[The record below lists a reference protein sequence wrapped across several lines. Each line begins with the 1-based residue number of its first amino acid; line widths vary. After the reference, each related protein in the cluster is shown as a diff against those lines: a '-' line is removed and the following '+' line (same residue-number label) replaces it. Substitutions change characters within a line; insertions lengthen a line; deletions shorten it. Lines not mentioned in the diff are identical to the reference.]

1 MFNNNFDPV
10 VFSFLIFEIRW
21 YSISYILGILLGW
34 AYIKKFII
42 KENSIKILFD
52 NYISYLII
60 GIILGGRLGYVLVY
74 NLEYYLSDLIKII
87 YIWEGGMSF
96 HGGVVG
102 VIIASYVFCKIHKLN
117 TFTFLD
123 FISLS
128 APIGIFFGRL
138 ANFLNSELY
147 GRQTDI
153 LWSVK
158 FLKIDN
164 LNRHPSQIYE
174 AIFEGLILF
183 IILNFFLKSLIRSP
197 GKISCFFLIF
207 YSLFRFII
215 EFTREPDLHIG
226 LILGILSIGQ
236 VISIFTLL
244 AGFVLYYLLGNNK
257 NEEKIRYR

>member
-10 VFSFLIFEIRW
+10 AFTFLVLEIRW
-21 YSISYILGILLGW
+21 YSIAYILGVLLGW
-34 AYIKKFII
+34 VYIKKFII
-42 KENSIKILFD
+42 QDSTIKKLFD

-174 AIFEGLILF
+174 AILEGLILF

>member
-1 MFNNNFDPV
+1 MFINNFDPV
-10 VFSFLIFEIRW
+10 AFNFLIFEIRW
-21 YSISYILGILLGW
+21 YSIAYILGILLGW
-34 AYIKKFII
+34 VYIKKFII
-42 KENSIKILFD
+42 QDSAIKKLFD

-60 GIILGGRLGYVLVY
+60 GIILGGRLGYVLIY
-74 NLEYYLSDLIKII
+74 NLKYYLFDPIKII

-96 HGGVVG
+96 HGGLAG
-102 VIIASYVFCKIHKLN
+102 VIIVSYIFCKTHKLN

-164 LNRHPSQIYE
+164 LDRHPSQIYE

-183 IILNFFLKSLIRSP
+183 IILNFLLKSFIRIP

-215 EFTREPDLHIG
+215 EFTREPDLQIG
-226 LILGILSIGQ
+226 LIFKILSIGQ
-236 VISIFTLL
+236 VISIFTLIV
-244 AGFVLYYLLGNNK
+244 GFILYYFLRNNK
-257 NEEKIRYR
+257 NEEKITY

>member
-10 VFSFLIFEIRW
+10 AFTFLVLEIRW
-21 YSISYILGILLGW
+21 YSIAYILGVLLGW
-34 AYIKKFII
+34 VYIKKFII
-42 KENSIKILFD
+42 QDSTIKKLFD

-60 GIILGGRLGYVLVY
+60 GIILGGRLGYVLIY
-74 NLEYYLSDLIKII
+74 NLKYYLSDPIKII

-96 HGGVVG
+96 HGGLAG
-102 VIIASYVFCKIHKLN
+102 VIIVSYVFCKAHKLN

-164 LNRHPSQIYE
+164 LDRHPSQIYE

-183 IILNFFLKSLIRSP
+183 IVLNFFLKGLIRFP

-215 EFTREPDLHIG
+215 EFTREPDLQIG
-226 LILGILSIGQ
+226 LIFGILSIGQ

-244 AGFVLYYLLGNNK
+244 VGFILYYFLWNNK
-257 NEEKIRYR
+257 NEEKITY

>member
-10 VFSFLIFEIRW
+10 AFNFLIFEIRW
-21 YSISYILGILLGW
+21 YSIAYILGILLGW
-34 AYIKKFII
+34 VYIKKFII
-42 KENSIKILFD
+42 QDSAIKKLFD

-60 GIILGGRLGYVLVY
+60 GIILGGRLGYVLIY
-74 NLEYYLSDLIKII
+74 NLKYYLFDPIKII

-96 HGGVVG
+96 HGGLAG
-102 VIIASYVFCKIHKLN
+102 VIIVSYIFCKTHKLN

-164 LNRHPSQIYE
+164 LDRHPSQIYE

-183 IILNFFLKSLIRSP
+183 IILNFLLKSFIRIP

-215 EFTREPDLHIG
+215 EFTREPDLQIG
-226 LILGILSIGQ
+226 LIFKILSIGQ

-244 AGFVLYYLLGNNK
+244 VGFILYYFLWNNK
-257 NEEKIRYR
+257 NEEKITY

>member
-10 VFSFLIFEIRW
+10 AFTFLIFEIRW
-21 YSISYILGILLGW
+21 YSIAYILGILLGW
-34 AYIKKFII
+34 VYIKKFII
-42 KENSIKILFD
+42 QDSAIKKLFD

-60 GIILGGRLGYVLVY
+60 GIILGGRLGYVLIY
-74 NLEYYLSDLIKII
+74 NLKYYLFDPIKII

-96 HGGVVG
+96 HGGLAG
-102 VIIASYVFCKIHKLN
+102 VIIVSYIFCKTHKLN

-164 LNRHPSQIYE
+164 LDRHPSQIYE

-183 IILNFFLKSLIRSP
+183 IILNFLLKSFIRIP

-215 EFTREPDLHIG
+215 EFTREPDLQIG
-226 LILGILSIGQ
+226 LIFKILSIGQ
-236 VISIFTLL
+236 VISIFTLIV
-244 AGFVLYYLLGNNK
+244 GFILYYFLRNNK
-257 NEEKIRYR
+257 NEEKITY

>member
-10 VFSFLIFEIRW
+10 AFTFLIFEIRW
-21 YSISYILGILLGW
+21 YSIAYILGILLGW
-34 AYIKKFII
+34 VYIKKFVIQDS
-42 KENSIKILFD
+42 SIKKLFD

-60 GIILGGRLGYVLVY
+60 GIILGGRLGYVLIY
-74 NLEYYLSDLIKII
+74 NLKYYLSDPIKII

-96 HGGVVG
+96 HGGLAG
-102 VIIASYVFCKIHKLN
+102 VIIVSYIFCKTHKLN

-164 LNRHPSQIYE
+164 LDRHPSQIYE

-183 IILNFFLKSLIRSP
+183 IILNFFMKSFLRFP

-215 EFTREPDLHIG
+215 EFTREPDLQIG
-226 LILGILSIGQ
+226 LIFKILSIGQ
-236 VISIFTLL
+236 VSSIFTLIV
-244 AGFVLYYLLGNNK
+244 GFILYYFLRNNK
-257 NEEKIRYR
+257 NEEKITY

>member
-10 VFSFLIFEIRW
+10 AFTFLIFEIRW
-21 YSISYILGILLGW
+21 YSIAYILGILLGW
-34 AYIKKFII
+34 VYIKKFVIQDSTI
-42 KENSIKILFD
+42 KKLFD

-60 GIILGGRLGYVLVY
+60 GIILGGRLGYVLIY
-74 NLEYYLSDLIKII
+74 NLKYYLSDPIKII

-96 HGGVVG
+96 HGGLAG
-102 VIIASYVFCKIHKLN
+102 VIIVSYVFCKAHKLN

-164 LNRHPSQIYE
+164 LDRHPSQIYE

-183 IILNFFLKSLIRSP
+183 IILNFFLKGLTRFP

-215 EFTREPDLHIG
+215 EFTREPDLQIG
-226 LILGILSIGQ
+226 LIFGILSIGQ

-244 AGFVLYYLLGNNK
+244 VGFILYYFLWNNK
-257 NEEKIRYR
+257 NEEKITY

>member
-42 KENSIKILFD
+42 KENRIKILFD

-60 GIILGGRLGYVLVY
+60 GIILGGRLGYVLIY
-74 NLEYYLSDLIKII
+74 NLKYYLSDPIKII

-96 HGGVVG
+96 HGGLAG
-102 VIIASYVFCKIHKLN
+102 VIIVSYVFCKAHKLN

-164 LNRHPSQIYE
+164 LDRHPSQIYE

-183 IILNFFLKSLIRSP
+183 IVLNFFLKGLIRFP

-215 EFTREPDLHIG
+215 EFTREPDLQIG
-226 LILGILSIGQ
+226 LIFGILSIGQ

-244 AGFVLYYLLGNNK
+244 VGFILYYFLWNNK
-257 NEEKIRYR
+257 NEEKITY

>member
-1 MFNNNFDPV
+1 
-10 VFSFLIFEIRW
+10 
-21 YSISYILGILLGW
+21 
-34 AYIKKFII
+34 
-42 KENSIKILFD
+42 
-52 NYISYLII
+52 
-60 GIILGGRLGYVLVY
+60 
-74 NLEYYLSDLIKII
+74 
-87 YIWEGGMSF
+87 MSF

-236 VISIFTLL
+236 VISIFTLS
-244 AGFVLYYLLGNNK
+244 AGFVLYYLLENNK

>member
-1 MFNNNFDPV
+1 MFNNNFDPIA
-10 VFSFLIFEIRW
+10 FNFLIFEIRW
-21 YSISYILGILLGW
+21 YSIAYILGILLGW
-34 AYIKKFII
+34 VYIKKFII
-42 KENSIKILFD
+42 QDSAIKKLFD

-60 GIILGGRLGYVLVY
+60 GIILGGRLGYVLIY
-74 NLEYYLSDLIKII
+74 NLKYYLFDPIKII

-96 HGGVVG
+96 HGGLAG
-102 VIIASYVFCKIHKLN
+102 VIIVSYIFCKTHKLN

-164 LNRHPSQIYE
+164 LDRHPSQIYE

-183 IILNFFLKSLIRSP
+183 IILNFLLKSFIRIP

-215 EFTREPDLHIG
+215 EFTREPDLQIG
-226 LILGILSIGQ
+226 LIFKILSIGQ
-236 VISIFTLL
+236 VISIFTLIV
-244 AGFVLYYLLGNNK
+244 GFILYYFLRNNK
-257 NEEKIRYR
+257 NEEKITY

>member
-10 VFSFLIFEIRW
+10 AFTFLIFEIRW
-21 YSISYILGILLGW
+21 YSIAYILGILLGW
-34 AYIKKFII
+34 VYIKKFVIQDSTI
-42 KENSIKILFD
+42 KKLFD

-60 GIILGGRLGYVLVY
+60 GIILGGRLGYVLIY
-74 NLEYYLSDLIKII
+74 NLKYYLSDPIKII

-96 HGGVVG
+96 HGGLAG
-102 VIIASYVFCKIHKLN
+102 VIIVSYIFCKTHKLN

-164 LNRHPSQIYE
+164 LDRHPSQIYE

-183 IILNFFLKSLIRSP
+183 IILNFFLKGLIRFP

-215 EFTREPDLHIG
+215 EFTREPDLQIG
-226 LILGILSIGQ
+226 LIFKILSIGQ
-236 VISIFTLL
+236 VISIFTLIV
-244 AGFVLYYLLGNNK
+244 GFILYYFLRNNK
-257 NEEKIRYR
+257 NEEKITY

>member
-10 VFSFLIFEIRW
+10 AFNFLIFEIRW
-21 YSISYILGILLGW
+21 YSIAYILGILLGW
-34 AYIKKFII
+34 VYIKKFII
-42 KENSIKILFD
+42 QDSAIKKLFD

-60 GIILGGRLGYVLVY
+60 GIILGGRLGYVLIY
-74 NLEYYLSDLIKII
+74 NLKYYLFDPIKII
-87 YIWEGGMSF
+87 YICEGGMSF
-96 HGGVVG
+96 HGGLAG
-102 VIIASYVFCKIHKLN
+102 VIIDSYIFCKAHKLN

-164 LNRHPSQIYE
+164 LDRHPSQIYE

-183 IILNFFLKSLIRSP
+183 IILNFVLKSFIRIP

-215 EFTREPDLHIG
+215 EFTREPDLQIG
-226 LILGILSIGQ
+226 LIFKILSIGQ
-236 VISIFTLL
+236 VISIFTLIV
-244 AGFVLYYLLGNNK
+244 GFILYYFLRNNK
-257 NEEKIRYR
+257 NEEKITY

>member
-10 VFSFLIFEIRW
+10 AFTFLIFEIRW
-21 YSISYILGILLGW
+21 YSIAYILGILLGW
-34 AYIKKFII
+34 VYIKKFVIQDSTI
-42 KENSIKILFD
+42 KKLFD

-60 GIILGGRLGYVLVY
+60 GIILGGRLGYVLIY
-74 NLEYYLSDLIKII
+74 NLKYYLSDPIKII

-96 HGGVVG
+96 HGGLAG
-102 VIIASYVFCKIHKLN
+102 VIIVTYVFCKAHKLN

-164 LNRHPSQIYE
+164 LDRHPSQIYE

-183 IILNFFLKSLIRSP
+183 IVLNFFLKGLIRFP

-215 EFTREPDLHIG
+215 EFTREPDLQIG
-226 LILGILSIGQ
+226 LIFGILSIGQ
-236 VISIFTLL
+236 VISIFILL
-244 AGFVLYYLLGNNK
+244 VGFILYYFLRNNN
-257 NEEKIRYR
+257 NEEKITY

>member
-10 VFSFLIFEIRW
+10 AFTFLVFEIRW
-21 YSISYILGILLGW
+21 YSIAYILGILLGW
-34 AYIKKFII
+34 VYIKKFII
-42 KENSIKILFD
+42 QDSTIKKLFD

-60 GIILGGRLGYVLVY
+60 GIILGGRLGYVLIY
-74 NLEYYLSDLIKII
+74 NLKYYISDPVKII

-96 HGGVVG
+96 HGGLVG
-102 VIIASYVFCKIHKLN
+102 VIIVSYVFCKAHKLN

-164 LNRHPSQIYE
+164 LDRHPSQIYE

-183 IILNFFLKSLIRSP
+183 IVLNFFLKGLIRFP

-215 EFTREPDLHIG
+215 EFTREPDLQIG
-226 LILGILSIGQ
+226 LIFKILSIGQ
-236 VISIFTLL
+236 VISILTLL
-244 AGFVLYYLLGNNK
+244 VGFILYNFLRSNK
-257 NEEKIRYR
+257 NEEKITY

>member
-10 VFSFLIFEIRW
+10 AFNFLIFEIRW
-21 YSISYILGILLGW
+21 YSIAYILGILLGW
-34 AYIKKFII
+34 VYIKKFII
-42 KENSIKILFD
+42 QDSAIKKLFD

-60 GIILGGRLGYVLVY
+60 GIILGGRLGYVLIY
-74 NLEYYLSDLIKII
+74 NLKYYLSDPIKII

-96 HGGVVG
+96 HGGLAG
-102 VIIASYVFCKIHKLN
+102 VIIVSYVFCKAHKLN

-164 LNRHPSQIYE
+164 LDRHPSQIYE

-183 IILNFFLKSLIRSP
+183 IILNFFLKGLTRFP

-215 EFTREPDLHIG
+215 EFTREPDLQIG
-226 LILGILSIGQ
+226 LIFGILSIGQ

-244 AGFVLYYLLGNNK
+244 VGFILYYFLRNNK
-257 NEEKIRYR
+257 NEEKITY

>member
-10 VFSFLIFEIRW
+10 AFSFLIFEIRW

-42 KENSIKILFD
+42 KENRIKILFD

-102 VIIASYVFCKIHKLN
+102 VIIASYVFCKIYKLN
-117 TFTFLD
+117 TFIFLD
-123 FISLS
+123 FVSLS

-215 EFTREPDLHIG
+215 EFTREPDLQIG
-226 LILGILSIGQ
+226 LIFKILSIGQ

-244 AGFVLYYLLGNNK
+244 VGFVLYNFLRNNK
-257 NEEKIRYR
+257 NEEKITY

>member
-10 VFSFLIFEIRW
+10 AFTFLIFEIRW
-21 YSISYILGILLGW
+21 YSIAYILGILLGW
-34 AYIKKFII
+34 VYIKKFII
-42 KENSIKILFD
+42 QDSAIKKLFD

-60 GIILGGRLGYVLVY
+60 GIIFGGRLGYVLIY
-74 NLEYYLSDLIKII
+74 NLKYYLSNPIKII

-96 HGGVVG
+96 HGGLAG
-102 VIIASYVFCKIHKLN
+102 VIIVSYIFCKTHKLN

-164 LNRHPSQIYE
+164 LDRHPSQIYE

-183 IILNFFLKSLIRSP
+183 IILNFFLKSFIRIP

>member
-10 VFSFLIFEIRW
+10 AFSFLIFEIRW

-42 KENSIKILFD
+42 KDSAIKKLFD

-174 AIFEGLILF
+174 AILEGLILF

-215 EFTREPDLHIG
+215 EFTREPDLQIG
-226 LILGILSIGQ
+226 LIFKILSIGQ
-236 VISIFTLL
+236 VISIFTLIV
-244 AGFVLYYLLGNNK
+244 GFILYYFLRNNK
-257 NEEKIRYR
+257 NEEKITY

>member
-10 VFSFLIFEIRW
+10 AFTFLIFEIRW
-21 YSISYILGILLGW
+21 YSIAYILGILLGW
-34 AYIKKFII
+34 VYIKKFVIQDS
-42 KENSIKILFD
+42 SIKKLFD

-102 VIIASYVFCKIHKLN
+102 VIIASYFFCKIHKLN

>member
-10 VFSFLIFEIRW
+10 AFTFLIFEIRW
-21 YSISYILGILLGW
+21 YSIAYILGILLGW
-34 AYIKKFII
+34 VYIKKFII
-42 KENSIKILFD
+42 QDSAIKKLFD

-60 GIILGGRLGYVLVY
+60 GIILGGRLGYVLIY
-74 NLEYYLSDLIKII
+74 NLKYYLLDPIKII

-96 HGGVVG
+96 HGGLAG
-102 VIIASYVFCKIHKLN
+102 VIIVSYIFCKTHKLN

-164 LNRHPSQIYE
+164 LDRHPSQIYE

-183 IILNFFLKSLIRSP
+183 IILNFVLKSFIRIP

-215 EFTREPDLHIG
+215 EFTREPDLQIG
-226 LILGILSIGQ
+226 LIFKILSIGQ
-236 VISIFTLL
+236 VISIFTLIV
-244 AGFVLYYLLGNNK
+244 GFILYYFLRNNK
-257 NEEKIRYR
+257 NEEKITY

>member
-10 VFSFLIFEIRW
+10 AFSFLIFEIRW

-102 VIIASYVFCKIHKLN
+102 VIITSYIFCKIHKLN
-117 TFTFLD
+117 PFTYLD
-123 FISLS
+123 FVSLS

-174 AIFEGLILF
+174 AILEGLILF

>member
-10 VFSFLIFEIRW
+10 AFNFLIFEIRW
-21 YSISYILGILLGW
+21 YSIAYILGILLGW
-34 AYIKKFII
+34 VYIKKFII
-42 KENSIKILFD
+42 QDSAIKKLFD

-60 GIILGGRLGYVLVY
+60 GIILGGRLGYVLIY
-74 NLEYYLSDLIKII
+74 NLKYYLFDPIKII

-96 HGGVVG
+96 HGGLAG
-102 VIIASYVFCKIHKLN
+102 VIIVSYIFCKTHKLN

-164 LNRHPSQIYE
+164 LDRHPSQIYE
-174 AIFEGLILF
+174 AIFEGVVLF
-183 IILNFFLKSLIRSP
+183 IILSMLFNRLRNIP
-197 GKISCFFLIF
+197 GIISGYFLIL
-207 YSLFRFII
+207 YSFFRFVI
-215 EFTREPDLHIG
+215 EFFREPDQQLGYLFFNLSMGQIISCIALTCG
-226 LILGILSIGQ
+226 LIII
-236 VISIFTLL
+236 
-244 AGFVLYYLLGNNK
+244 YYK
-257 NEEKIRYR
+257 NANRTE

>member
-10 VFSFLIFEIRW
+10 AFTFLIFEIRW
-21 YSISYILGILLGW
+21 YSIAYILGILIGW
-34 AYIKKFII
+34 VYIKKFVIQDSTI
-42 KENSIKILFD
+42 KKLFD

-60 GIILGGRLGYVLVY
+60 GIILGGRLGYVLIY
-74 NLEYYLSDLIKII
+74 NLKYYLSDPIKII

-96 HGGVVG
+96 HGGLAG
-102 VIIASYVFCKIHKLN
+102 VIIVSYVFCKAHKLN

-164 LNRHPSQIYE
+164 LDRHPSQIYE

-183 IILNFFLKSLIRSP
+183 IILNFFLKGLIRFP

-215 EFTREPDLHIG
+215 EFTREPDLQIG
-226 LILGILSIGQ
+226 LIFGILSIGQ
-236 VISIFTLL
+236 VISIITLL
-244 AGFVLYYLLGNNK
+244 VGFILYYFLRNNK
-257 NEEKIRYR
+257 NEEKITY

>member
-10 VFSFLIFEIRW
+10 AFTFLIFEIRW
-21 YSISYILGILLGW
+21 YSIAYILGILLGW
-34 AYIKKFII
+34 VYIKKFII
-42 KENSIKILFD
+42 QDSAIKKLFD

-60 GIILGGRLGYVLVY
+60 GIIFGGRLGYVLIY
-74 NLEYYLSDLIKII
+74 NLKYYLSNPIKII

-96 HGGVVG
+96 HGGLAG
-102 VIIASYVFCKIHKLN
+102 VIIVSYIFCKTHKLN

-164 LNRHPSQIYE
+164 LDRHPSQIYE

-183 IILNFFLKSLIRSP
+183 IILNFFLKSFIRIP

-215 EFTREPDLHIG
+215 EFTREPDLQIG
-226 LILGILSIGQ
+226 LIFKILSIGQ

-244 AGFVLYYLLGNNK
+244 VGFILYNFLRNNK
-257 NEEKIRYR
+257 NEEKITY

>member
-10 VFSFLIFEIRW
+10 AFTFLIFEIRW
-21 YSISYILGILLGW
+21 YSIAYILGILIGW
-34 AYIKKFII
+34 VYIKKFVIQDSTI
-42 KENSIKILFD
+42 KKLFD

-60 GIILGGRLGYVLVY
+60 GIILGGRLGYVLIY
-74 NLEYYLSDLIKII
+74 NLKYYLSDPIKII

-96 HGGVVG
+96 HGGLAG
-102 VIIASYVFCKIHKLN
+102 VIIISHIFCKAHKLN

-164 LNRHPSQIYE
+164 LDRHPSQIYE

-183 IILNFFLKSLIRSP
+183 IILNFFLKSLTRFP

-215 EFTREPDLHIG
+215 EFTREPDLQIG
-226 LILGILSIGQ
+226 LIFGILSIGQ

-244 AGFVLYYLLGNNK
+244 VGFILYYFLRNNK
-257 NEEKIRYR
+257 NEEKITY

>member
-10 VFSFLIFEIRW
+10 AFYFLIFEIRW
-21 YSISYILGILLGW
+21 YSIAYILGILLGW
-34 AYIKKFII
+34 VYIKKFII
-42 KENSIKILFD
+42 QDSAIKKLFD

-60 GIILGGRLGYVLVY
+60 GIILGGRLGYVLIY
-74 NLEYYLSDLIKII
+74 NLKYYLFDPIKII

-96 HGGVVG
+96 HGGLAG
-102 VIIASYVFCKIHKLN
+102 VIIVSYIFCKTHKLN

-164 LNRHPSQIYE
+164 LDRHPSQIYE

-183 IILNFFLKSLIRSP
+183 IILNFLLKSFIRIP

-215 EFTREPDLHIG
+215 EFTREPDLQIG
-226 LILGILSIGQ
+226 LIFKILSIGQ
-236 VISIFTLL
+236 VISIFTLIV
-244 AGFVLYYLLGNNK
+244 GFILYYFLRNNK
-257 NEEKIRYR
+257 NEEKITY

>member
-10 VFSFLIFEIRW
+10 AFTFLIFEIRW
-21 YSISYILGILLGW
+21 YSIAYILGILLGW
-34 AYIKKFII
+34 VYIKKFII
-42 KENSIKILFD
+42 QDSAIKKLFD

-60 GIILGGRLGYVLVY
+60 GIIFGGRLGYVLIY

-96 HGGVVG
+96 HGGVFG
-102 VIIASYVFCKIHKLN
+102 VIIATYVFCKIYKLN
-117 TFTFLD
+117 TFIFLD
-123 FISLS
+123 FVSLS

-174 AIFEGLILF
+174 AIFEGLLLF

-207 YSLFRFII
+207 YSFFRFII

-236 VISIFTLL
+236 VISIFTLS
-244 AGFVLYYLLGNNK
+244 AGFVLYYLLENNK

>member
-10 VFSFLIFEIRW
+10 AFTFLIFEIRW
-21 YSISYILGILLGW
+21 YSIAYILGILLGW
-34 AYIKKFII
+34 VYIKKFII
-42 KENSIKILFD
+42 QDSAIKKLFD

-60 GIILGGRLGYVLVY
+60 GIIIGGRLGYVLIY
-74 NLEYYLSDLIKII
+74 NLKYYLSDPIKII

-96 HGGVVG
+96 HGGLAG
-102 VIIASYVFCKIHKLN
+102 VIIVSYVFCKAHKLN

-183 IILNFFLKSLIRSP
+183 IVLNFFLKGLIKFP
-197 GKISCFFLIF
+197 GKISSFFLIF

-215 EFTREPDLHIG
+215 EFTREPDLQIG
-226 LILGILSIGQ
+226 LIFGILSIGQ
-236 VISIFTLL
+236 VISIFILL
-244 AGFVLYYLLGNNK
+244 VGFILYNFLRNNK
-257 NEEKIRYR
+257 NEEKINY

>member
-10 VFSFLIFEIRW
+10 AFTFLIFEIRW
-21 YSISYILGILLGW
+21 YSIAYILGILLGW
-34 AYIKKFII
+34 VYIKKFII
-42 KENSIKILFD
+42 QDSTIKKLFD

-60 GIILGGRLGYVLVY
+60 GIILGGRLGYVLIY
-74 NLEYYLSDLIKII
+74 NLKYYLSDPIKII

-96 HGGVVG
+96 HGGLAG
-102 VIIASYVFCKIHKLN
+102 VIIVTYVFCKAHKLN

-164 LNRHPSQIYE
+164 LDRHPSQIYE

-183 IILNFFLKSLIRSP
+183 IVLNFFLKGLIKFP

-215 EFTREPDLHIG
+215 EFTREPDLQIG
-226 LILGILSIGQ
+226 LIFGILSIGQ
-236 VISIFTLL
+236 VISIFILL
-244 AGFVLYYLLGNNK
+244 VGFILYYFLRNNN
-257 NEEKIRYR
+257 NEEKITY

>member
-10 VFSFLIFEIRW
+10 AFTFLIFEIRW
-21 YSISYILGILLGW
+21 YSIAYILGILLGW
-34 AYIKKFII
+34 VYIKKFVIQDS
-42 KENSIKILFD
+42 SIKKLFD

>member
-10 VFSFLIFEIRW
+10 AFTFLIFEIRW
-21 YSISYILGILLGW
+21 YSIAYILGILIGW
-34 AYIKKFII
+34 VYIKKFVIQDSTI
-42 KENSIKILFD
+42 KKLFD

-60 GIILGGRLGYVLVY
+60 GIILGGRLGYVLIY
-74 NLEYYLSDLIKII
+74 NLKYYLSDPIKII

-96 HGGVVG
+96 HGGLAG
-102 VIIASYVFCKIHKLN
+102 VIIVSYIFCKTHKLN

-164 LNRHPSQIYE
+164 LDRHPSQIYE

-183 IILNFFLKSLIRSP
+183 IILNFFLKGLIRFP

-215 EFTREPDLHIG
+215 EFTREPDLQIG
-226 LILGILSIGQ
+226 LIFKILSIGQ

-244 AGFVLYYLLGNNK
+244 VGFILYYFLRNNK
-257 NEEKIRYR
+257 NEEKITY